1 MNQRPSPIGKSDA
14 AVRWLLLGA
23 VALTSIGQAG
33 CQVFGRNR
41 NHQIAAPVAFE
52 STPTIEQIIGQ
63 ISQQTANV
71 RQLQSDVRVSID
83 GLPTLRGTLAV
94 EKPDKMRLIA
104 GLLGVSEMGVDV
116 GSNSDRFWIW
126 SKASLPG
133 VQPAIYFA
141 RHSEYQS
148 SAMRQMIPLE
158 PKWLI
163 DALGLVQFDPADQ
176 HQGPFVRPDGRY
188 EIHSFHRSP
197 TGPVTR
203 VTVVDPRFG
212 WINQQTIY
220 DQTGHRIAYAD
231 SIKYEFYPEL
241 NVSLPKRIELH
252 VFQADGKSTTVVVDA
267 STYRLNSIYGDPE
280 KLWAMPMPSDVQ
292 VVDLA
297 SAAPGPLVVES
308 AQAETSATHRY
319 DHLSSQWDKRPRD
332 PLGPLVR

>member
-1 MNQRPSPIGKSDA
+1 MNQRLSPMGKSKA
-14 AVRWLLLGA
+14 AVRWLLLVA

-41 NHQIAAPVAFE
+41 NHQIAAPLAFE
-52 STPTIEQIIGQ
+52 STPTTEQIIRQ
-63 ISQQTANV
+63 ITQQTANV

-83 GLPTLRGTLAV
+83 GMPTLRGTLAV
-94 EKPDKMRLIA
+94 EKPDQIRLIA
-104 GLLGVSEMGVDV
+104 GLLGVSEMGIDV
-116 GSNSDRFWIW
+116 GNNSDRFWIW

-163 DALGLVQFDPADQ
+163 DALGLVEFDPADR
-176 HQGPFVRPDGRY
+176 HEGPFVRPDRRY

-197 TGPVTR
+197 KGYVTR

-212 WINQQTIY
+212 WINQQTVY
-220 DQTGHRIAYAD
+220 DETGHRIAYAD
-231 SIKYEFYPEL
+231 SIKYEYYPEL

-252 VFQADGKSTTVVVDA
+252 VFQPDGKSTTVVVDA
-267 STYRLNSIYGDPE
+267 STYKINSIYGDPE
-280 KLWAMPMPSDVQ
+280 KLWAMPTPSDVQ

-297 SAAPGPLVVES
+297 SAGPGPLVMES
-308 AQAETSATHRY
+308 AQAPTPSPHRY
-319 DHLSSQWDKRPRD
+319 DHLSSQRDERPRD
-332 PLGPLVR
+332 PLGPMVR

>member
-1 MNQRPSPIGKSDA
+1 MNQRPTPMGKSDA

-41 NHQIAAPVAFE
+41 NQQIAAPVAFE

-126 SKASLPG
+126 SKASVPG
-133 VQPAIYFA
+133 LQPAIYFA
-141 RHSEYQS
+141 RHSEYES

-267 STYRLNSIYGDPE
+267 STYKLNSIYGDPE

-308 AQAETSATHRY
+308 AQAETPVTHRY
-319 DHLSSQWDKRPRD
+319 DHLSSQWDERPRD
-332 PLGPLVR
+332 PRGPLVR